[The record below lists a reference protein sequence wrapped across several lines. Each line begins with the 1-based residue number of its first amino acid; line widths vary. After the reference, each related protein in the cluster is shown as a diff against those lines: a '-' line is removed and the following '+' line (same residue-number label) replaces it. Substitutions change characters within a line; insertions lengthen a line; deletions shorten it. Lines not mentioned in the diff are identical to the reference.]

1 MSAPIRV
8 ALVDDQ
14 ALFRT
19 GIRMLVDS
27 QPDLAFAGEAGNGR
41 EGVELAAE
49 ARPDVV
55 LLDIR
60 MPVMDGYETTR
71 KIRGLNRSDAGTTPI
86 IGLSANAFAED
97 IKKAEAVGMNAY
109 LAKPVNPPD
118 LYAALRKHVQ

>member
-1 MSAPIRV
+1 MQVTDAENGQEGLKIFANAP
-8 ALVDDQ
+8 LNY
-14 ALFRT
+14 F
-19 GIRMLVDS
+19 
-27 QPDLAFAGEAGNGR
+27 
-41 EGVELAAE
+41 
-49 ARPDVV
+49 DVV
-55 LLDIR
+55 VMDIR

-97 IKKAEAVGMNAY
+97 IEKAKEVGMNAY